1 MVEDALV
8 AQAREAQKKAY
19 APYSKFQVGA
29 ALETA
34 EGAIFTGCNVEN
46 ASYGGT
52 ICAERTALV
61 SAVAAGH
68 RSFRRIAITSSASEP
83 VAPCGLCR
91 QLLAEFG
98 TQLDVISA
106 GTNGTVK
113 RWSLGTLLP
122 EAFTGEDFQE
132 RRT

>member
-1 MVEDALV
+1 MVEDRLV
-8 AQAREAQKKAY
+8 AAARAAQLKAY
-19 APYSKFQVGA
+19 APYSKFHVGA

-34 EGAIFTGCNVEN
+34 DGAIFSGCNVEN

-52 ICAERTALV
+52 ICAERTAIV

-68 RSFRRIAITSSASEP
+68 QKFVRIAVTSDAPDP

-91 QLLAEFG
+91 QFLAEFG
-98 TQLDVISA
+98 TGLEVVSA
-106 GTNGTVK
+106 GRNGATK
-113 RWSLGTLLP
+113 RWTLGELLP
-122 EAFTGEDFQE
+122 DAFTGEDFQE